1 MRMMLLSFPLL
12 LLLLPI
18 HNVLIVLVRICNHK
32 AEPER
37 RRRRRMQ
44 EQLLALPAMPYGTV
58 RLTIVGKGRVGKSSL
73 LRGIANG
80 LSDSMQV

>member
-1 MRMMLLSFPLL
+1 MRMMLSFPLL

-18 HNVLIVLVRICNHK
+18 HNVLIVLVRVCNHK

-37 RRRRRMQ
+37 RRRRIQ
-44 EQLLALPAMPYGTV
+44 AQLLALPAMPYRSV

-80 LSDSMQV
+80 SRDSMQT